1 MRLSHLDQPILLH
14 WGEAGLL
21 ASAIEWVLCQQLEL
35 AHPARPTGQMVLSF
49 GPLYRVRARL
59 LGRQGTERRHA
70 GAPPRKPWRLT
81 LRYDE
86 LAALRYILP
95 VAPLAGQA
103 WDAIYRASLNL
114 EQYIEF

>member
-1 MRLSHLDQPILLH
+1 
-14 WGEAGLL
+14 
-21 ASAIEWVLCQQLEL
+21 
-35 AHPARPTGQMVLSF
+35 MVLSF
-49 GPLYRVRARL
+49 GPFHRVRARL
-59 LGRQGTERRHA
+59 LGRQGVERHHA
-70 GAPPRKPWRLT
+70 GPPPRKPWRLR

-114 EQYIEF
+114 AHCIDFRE